1 MKVLLTGAFG
11 NVGTSALE
19 ELIKQGHQVRCFDV
33 KTRANEKTAR
43 RYAGQVEMV
52 WGDLRHPADV
62 AAAVAE
68 QDVVLHVA
76 FVIPTLS
83 ATGMGSEANPD
94 RSRAIN
100 VGGTQNLIDAMKAQP
115 RPPRLLFTSS
125 LHIYGRT
132 HDQPPPRTIDDT
144 PAPIEHYAKH
154 KVECEQL
161 IRASGLT
168 WAIFRL
174 GAALPLRLVLDPA
187 MFDVPL
193 DNRIEFVHTRDVGL
207 ALANALGT
215 DQVWG
220 KVWHIGG
227 GPRCQIYQ
235 RQLTFGVLETVGVG
249 KLPIE
254 AFTTMPF
261 PVDWLDTAES
271 QRVLQFQRYTLDD
284 YKQDVHNRLGFLI
297 PLIRLFR
304 PVVKAIIL
312 SKSAI
317 WKEHKLRLHSP
328 DWHGKVAVVTGA
340 SSGIGAA
347 TAERLAREGV
357 KVVLV
362 ARSTERLDDVA
373 ARIREG
379 GGEATVISADLSNE
393 EECLRVYQQVGEIY
407 GDADVLVN
415 NAGLGWYGYGDEMP
429 WSTAREMIEVNVASV
444 VQLTLLFMHEM
455 KRRNR
460 GHIINIGSII
470 GSLPSQ
476 GSALYAATK
485 SFIDAMTTS
494 LYRELRG
501 TNVRI
506 SVIRAGAVDTPFFDN
521 VANRSQGL
529 RIPFEQWHVTPERVA
544 DCIWQLLRRPRR
556 IAYIPSVLS
565 IVPWIEMSLGWLM
578 DLLGPLH
585 LRLARDSGK

>member
-11 NVGTSALE
+11 NIGTSALE
-19 ELIKQGHQVRCFDV
+19 ELTKRGHQVRCFDV
-33 KTRANEKTAR
+33 KTKANEKTAR
-43 RYAGQVEMV
+43 KYAGQVEFR
-52 WGDLRHPADV
+52 WGDLRNPADV
-62 AAAVAE
+62 AAAVAN

-83 ATGMGSEANPD
+83 VTGMGSEADPG

-100 VGGTQNLIDAMKAQP
+100 VDGTWNIIDAIKAQP
-115 RPPRLLFTSS
+115 KPPRLIFTSS
-125 LHIYGRT
+125 LHIYGHT
-132 HDQPPPRTIDDT
+132 QDQPPPRNIDD
-144 PAPIEHYAKH
+144 PPQPVEHYAQH
-154 KVECEQL
+154 KVECEQM

-193 DNRIEFVHTRDVGL
+193 ANRIEFVHTRDVGL
-207 ALANALGT
+207 ALANALET
-215 DQVWG
+215 NEVWG

-235 RQLTFGVLETVGVG
+235 HQLTFGVLEAVGVG
-249 KLPIE
+249 RLPIE
-254 AFTTMPF
+254 AFTTTPYA
-261 PVDWLDTAES
+261 VDWLDTTES

-284 YKQDVHNRLGFLI
+284 YKQDVRKRIGLLV

-304 PVVKAIIL
+304 PIVRAVVL
-312 SKSAI
+312 SKSAY
-317 WKEHKLRLHSP
+317 WQAHQMRRRQP

-357 KVVLV
+357 TVVLV
-362 ARSTERLDDVA
+362 ARSTEKLDDLAV
-373 ARIREG
+373 RIRER
-379 GGEATVISADLSNE
+379 GGEADVITADLSDE
-393 EECLRVYQQVGEIY
+393 GECLRVYQQVRDIY
-407 GDADVLVN
+407 GYADVLVN

-429 WSTAREMIEVNVASV
+429 WSMAREMIEVNAASV
-444 VQLTLLFMHEM
+444 ARLTLLFMGEM

-460 GHIINIGSII
+460 GHIVNIGSIV
-470 GSLPSQ
+470 GSIPSQ
-476 GSALYAATK
+476 GTALYAATK
-485 SFIDAMTTS
+485 SFIDTMTTS

-506 SVIRAGAVDTPFFDN
+506 SVVRAGAVDTPFFDK
-521 VANRSQGL
+521 VANRSAGQ

-544 DCIWQLLRRPRR
+544 DRIWQLLRRPRR
-556 IAYIPSVLS
+556 IAYVPSVLS
-565 IVPWIEMSLGWLM
+565 IVPWIEMSFGWLM
-578 DLLGPLH
+578 DSIGPLH
-585 LRLARDSGK
+585 LRMARNTTK